1 MIYVPCPRYL
11 VFYFQM
17 SLFARWTIQNAEMT
31 KPCFQNASGIL
42 PSPYPTICHPVLASP
57 VVGAQQTVPLPF
69 HQHVRDTNQGLPR
82 PVLLPSTPYSNPPS
96 CSSSLTGNSPVW
108 MEGSGLS
115 EQDEQ
120 IILDH
125 LGSSIRESTRK
136 TYTSYWVRFKTFCA
150 QKHVSAMPASPAVIA
165 RFLIYIAELNASVAG
180 SKISVSAIAF
190 YHKMF
195 LGESVAPTESVV
207 VKNVMKALSEK
218 FAKPVKKAKV
228 FTSLNLKD
236 LLDFHF
242 NQNSKED
249 ETIVIM
255 IAVMFCLMA
264 RHEEISKL
272 TSDCVKVLDSEDVE
286 VSFPSAKNYN
296 FADSKKSFL
305 ASCPNA
311 KYNIAKIFA
320 DYASSC
326 LPGTILFPY
335 SYNSAL
341 CKMRQVLSKANIVD
355 AQQFS
360 LHSFRVGA
368 VSEAANG
375 GLVSDSDIQRHA
387 RWNSLEMVYRYR
399 CQTLENQLKASRILL
414 ISRI

>member
-1 MIYVPCPRYL
+1 
-11 VFYFQM
+11 
-17 SLFARWTIQNAEMT
+17 
-31 KPCFQNASGIL
+31 
-42 PSPYPTICHPVLASP
+42 
-57 VVGAQQTVPLPF
+57 
-69 HQHVRDTNQGLPR
+69 
-82 PVLLPSTPYSNPPS
+82 
-96 CSSSLTGNSPVW
+96 

-115 EQDEQ
+115 DQDEQ

-136 TYTSYWVRFKTFCA
+136 TYSSYWVRFKTFCA
-150 QKHVSAMPASPAVIA
+150 QRHVSFLPACPAVIA
-165 RFLIYIAELNASVAG
+165 RFLIYITELNASVAG

-195 LGESVAPTESVV
+195 LGDSVAPTESVV

-242 NQNSKED
+242 NDDQSSKEN
-249 ETIVIM
+249 ESIVIM

-286 VSFPSAKNYN
+286 VTFPSAKNYN

-320 DYASSC
+320 DYAASC
-326 LPGTILFPY
+326 LPGTILFPF

-341 CKMRQVLSKANIVD
+341 CKVRQVLSKANIVD

-375 GLVSDSDIQRHA
+375 GLVSDSDLQRHA